1 MVWRAPRVSPGEWG
15 HYQSLYRPVRADCC
29 PRLYTVFMAPADC
42 DAIKLACRTGWVCLD
57 WYFVV
62 FRATEPAR
70 WPRVKTYNQPLERHK
85 TQKRPRPF
93 GCKGMVLK
101 RCFWWATLP
110 LKLAN
115 YRPFS
120 TLQKRHFAGCRPCQ
134 IGASFSCPLFVFQA
148 AFSCG

>member
-1 MVWRAPRVSPGEWG
+1 MKPRSCWRHAKTYFSNSGSMLCWLNRFCDLARSQQPVQRQRGTWQNMVWGAPRIVAGERS
-15 HYQSLYRPVRADCC
+15 HYQPLYRPVRADYC
-29 PRLYTVFMAPADC
+29 PRLYTVFMAPADR

-70 WPRVKTYNQPLERHK
+70 WPRVKTCNQPLERHK

-101 RCFWWATLP
+101 RCF
-110 LKLAN
+110 
-115 YRPFS
+115 
-120 TLQKRHFAGCRPCQ
+120 
-134 IGASFSCPLFVFQA
+134 
-148 AFSCG
+148 